1 MIELALALC
10 RLRFGMQWSDDL
22 LKASAVFIGAGLFI
36 FVFFSVQL
44 FLIYQLEK
52 GHLLRR
58 HQRQPG
64 LNKDEPSPVDAAME
78 QQHE

>member
-1 MIELALALC
+1 MIELALALY
-10 RLRFGMQWSDDL
+10 RHRFGMQWSDDL

-52 GHLLRR
+52 RASA
-58 HQRQPG
+58 P
-64 LNKDEPSPVDAAME
+64 PSSTATRPE
-78 QQHE
+78 QG